1 VLYYVYVITTLSIVL
16 LLSMIFAYHF
26 KGRLAGMNA
35 MIISMFIGMN
45 IGLTSGI
52 LLGAINQGDLFLSTL
67 LAMLIGTASG
77 TALGIIFGPASS
89 IEGFMSGLMGGMMGA
104 MLGEMVTPEKSLIL
118 INIFLTTSVCTLF
131 LFKIIPQTRTTVK
144 SFRDFIKPA
153 LAFILVSAYLLLGT
167 QLGTAWIQD
176 LQGDSDQLQHH
187 QHRENPGH

>member
-1 VLYYVYVITTLSIVL
+1 MLYYVYVGTTLSIVL

-52 LLGAINQGDLFLSTL
+52 LLGTINQGDLFLSTL

-77 TALGIIFGPASS
+77 TALGIFFGPAAS

-118 INIFLTTSVCTLF
+118 INIFLTISLCTLF
-131 LFKIIPQTRTTVK
+131 LFSIFHQTSTTVK
-144 SFRDFIKPA
+144 SPKDFIKPA
-153 LAFILVSAYLLLGT
+153 IAFLLVSAYLLLGT
-167 QLGTAWIQD
+167 QLGTEWIQD
-176 LQGDSDQLQHH
+176 LHGDTDQLQHH
-187 QHRENPGH
+187 QHQKSPGH